1 MIEEEKELAK
11 VAFSNQDTFRIWL
24 KFIDEQDRVEA
35 EHGDV
40 ACKSAPDFF
49 FPETNENMEYTK
61 ATCRACPLVD
71 ACATYAIYANER
83 EGIWGGL
90 STRERQNVRREVIKF
105 GNQAFF
111 IENGFAAYKKFR
123 LESDRRRAKPI
134 LWEGPL

>member
-123 LESDRRRAKPI
+123 LESDRRRTQPI
-134 LWEGPL
+134 LWQGPL

>member
-1 MIEEEKELAK
+1 LIEEEKELAK

>member
-1 MIEEEKELAK
+1 MIEEEQDLAK

-24 KFIDEQDRVEA
+24 RLVDEQDRVEA

-83 EGIWGGL
+83 DGIWGGL
-90 STRERQNVRREVIKF
+90 TTRERQNVRREVIKF

-111 IENGFAAYKKFR
+111 IENGYAAYKKFR
-123 LESDRRRAKPI
+123 LESDRRRSKPI

>member
-1 MIEEEKELAK
+1 MIEEEQDLAK

-24 KFIDEQDRVEA
+24 RLVDEQDRVEA

-83 EGIWGGL
+83 DGIWGGL
-90 STRERQNVRREVIKF
+90 TTRERQNVRREVIKF

-111 IENGFAAYKKFR
+111 IENGYAAYKKFR